1 MQDCPVT
8 ARQLQSLGVGEAY
21 IRLRDYAPG
30 KVCFEKGKCYGK

>member
-21 IRLRDYAPG
+21 IRLRDYAPA
-30 KVCFEKGKCYGK
+30 KVYFEKEQCDGK